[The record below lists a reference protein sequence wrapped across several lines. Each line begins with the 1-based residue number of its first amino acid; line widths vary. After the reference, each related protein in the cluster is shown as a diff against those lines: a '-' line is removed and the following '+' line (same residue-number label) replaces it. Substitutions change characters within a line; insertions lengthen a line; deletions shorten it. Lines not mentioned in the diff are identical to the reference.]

1 MSKNRARDR
10 AARAAMEET
19 GAFRAR
25 AVRQVDTTGQ
35 SQEYP
40 VRLVDAH
47 GQSWYLNSGQTNAYG
62 TRSLHYSETRTY
74 EQIVEEYGPVR
85 HIDIPAD
92 GDTAA
97 IRRALRQAGPKAL
110 ATLTAALYAAATA
123 CEDATGRPEDLVAGR
138 PGSTESTIVLSM
150 TLDAG
155 PEVPDASVDA
165 PALKVVAGILTRWV
179 TGETVVELAENLA
192 WTLGPLVDELGW
204 TGITDPWA
212 RRHLAPYAS
221 WATGHSD
228 NPVGALRARAA
239 GDLLDED
246 EEPVDLAAQAV
257 GQVAFLLDASIPVEP
272 DPELVDDATME
283 QLLASLVARNLHTLE
298 RDGTEYP
305 ARADVFVMPPASESP
320 TALVKQPGLLVNRPS
335 DAPPGWRNVSA
346 LVLVTTRR
354 PWALHDEDQRVIN
367 DAYQAA
373 ATALNRHWPGLPK
386 ESQHA
391 ALSLD
396 MLAALR
402 GAFTEG
408 AVREL
413 FHDMLQNTVHHTYT
427 LGADP
432 EFAPDAGER
441 P

>member
-10 AARAAMEET
+10 AARAAMDES

-25 AVRQVDTTGQ
+25 AVRQVDTTGK
-35 SQEYP
+35 SRKYP

-85 HIDIPAD
+85 HIDVPAD

-97 IRRALRQAGPKAL
+97 IRQALQQAGPKAL
-110 ATLTAALYAAATA
+110 ATLTAALHAAATA
-123 CEDATGRPEDLVAGR
+123 CEHATGRPEDLVAGR

-155 PEVPDASVDA
+155 PKVPAASVDA
-165 PALKVVAGILTRWV
+165 PALEAVAGILTRWV

-204 TGITDPWA
+204 TGLTDPWA
-212 RRHLAPYAS
+212 RQHLAPYAS
-221 WATGHSD
+221 WVTGHSND
-228 NPVGALRARAA
+228 PAGALRAR
-239 GDLLDED
+239 DVLDED
-246 EEPVDLAAQAV
+246 EEAVDLGAQEV

-272 DPELVDDATME
+272 DPSLVGDATME
-283 QLLASLVARNLHTLE
+283 ELLAALVARSIHTLE

-305 ARADVFVMPPASESP
+305 ARADVFVMPPASNSS
-320 TALVKQPGLLVNRPS
+320 TVVKEPGIVVNRPG

-346 LVLVTTRR
+346 MVLVSTRR
-354 PWALHDEDQRVIN
+354 PWGLHDEDQRVIT
-367 DAYQAA
+367 DAYRVAA
-373 ATALNRHWPGLPK
+373 AELNRYWPGLPE

-402 GAFTEG
+402 GQFTAD

-413 FHDMLQNTVHHTYT
+413 FRDMVQNAVHHTYT

-432 EFAPDAGER
+432 ELEPGAGER